1 MQAPRSDSAGP
12 LSDSP
17 GPLPDPTL
25 AGTVIVGMSGGVDSA
40 VAALLL
46 RDAGY
51 AVQGLFMS
59 NWEDDDDAYC
69 TTAADFQDAR
79 RVCETLGI
87 VLHRAS
93 FAEQYRERVFDL
105 FLREY
110 SAGRTPNPDVL
121 CNREIKFGVCLDYMH
136 RLGAS
141 WIATG
146 HYARLRQTPAGPQL
160 LKAADTAKDQ
170 SYFLHGVAAA
180 ALGRTLFPIGELRK
194 AEVRRLAH
202 AAGLPVYDKPD
213 STGICF
219 IGERPFREFL
229 SRYLRTEPGPIE
241 NDRGMILGE
250 HRGLALYTLGQRSG
264 LCIGGR
270 AGTAAAPWYVADK
283 DTRRNALIV
292 VQDQDH
298 PLLLSDAFDVEQM
311 HWLTS
316 EAGTA
321 APADAAADV
330 DADGGTLECAV
341 KTRYRQND
349 IDCTVRLHSGVSSG
363 SAALGGSAAPIWRVN
378 LSEPARAVTPGQY
391 AVFYRGARC
400 LGGGVIARRFNS
412 RTAHGARGITYNSLF
427 SVEGS

>member
-1 MQAPRSDSAGP
+1 MLPPPDS
-12 LSDSP
+12 LT
-17 GPLPDPTL
+17 PLPDPKL

-46 RDAGY
+46 QRDGY

-69 TTAADFQDAR
+69 TTADDFQDAR
-79 RVCETLGI
+79 RVCEKLGI
-87 VLHRAS
+87 VLHRVS
-93 FAEQYRERVFDL
+93 FAAQYRERVFQL

-110 SAGRTPNPDVL
+110 AAGRTPNPDVL

-146 HYARLRQTPAGPQL
+146 HYARLRRMPLGTQL

-170 SYFLHGVAAA
+170 SYFLHGVAAE
-180 ALGRTLFPIGELRK
+180 ALGKTLFPIGELRK
-194 AEVRRLAH
+194 AEVRKLAH

-219 IGERPFREFL
+219 IGERPFQEFL

-241 NDRGMILGE
+241 NDRGAVLGE

-264 LCIGGR
+264 LGLGGR

-283 DTRRNALIV
+283 DTERNALIV

-298 PLLLSDAFDVEQM
+298 PLLMSDAFDVEQM
-311 HWLTS
+311 HWLKS
-316 EAGTA
+316 G
-321 APADAAADV
+321 DV
-330 DADGGTLECAV
+330 TGHPVECMV
-341 KTRYRQND
+341 KTRYRQSD
-349 IDCTVRLHSGVSSG
+349 LGCTVRLV
-363 SAALGGSAAPIWRVN
+363 AAPDAAVGNVVADSNWRVT
-378 LSEPARAVTPGQY
+378 LSAPARAVTPGQY
-391 AVFYRGARC
+391 AVFYSGARC
-400 LGGGVIARRFNS
+400 LGGGVIAQRFNS
-412 RTAHGARGITYNSLF
+412 AAGGITYNSHF

>member
-1 MQAPRSDSAGP
+1 MQAARPDSLRS
-12 LSDSP
+12 
-17 GPLPDPTL
+17 LPDPKL

-46 RDAGY
+46 QRGGY

-69 TTAADFQDAR
+69 TTATDFQDAR

-87 VLHRAS
+87 ALHRVS
-93 FAEQYRERVFDL
+93 FAAQYRERVFQL

-110 SAGRTPNPDVL
+110 AAGRTPNPDVL

-146 HYARLRQTPAGPQL
+146 HYARLQHTSLETRL
-160 LKAADTAKDQ
+160 LKATDTAKDQ
-170 SYFLHGVAAA
+170 SYFLHGVAAS
-180 ALGRTLFPIGELRK
+180 ALAKTLFPIGELRK
-194 AEVRRLAH
+194 TEVRRLAH
-202 AAGLPVYDKPD
+202 EAGLPVYDKPD

-219 IGERPFREFL
+219 IGERPFQEFL
-229 SRYLRTEPGPIE
+229 SRYLHVQPGPIE
-241 NDRGMILGE
+241 TDTGLTLGE

-264 LCIGGR
+264 LRIGGR

-283 DTRRNALIV
+283 DPERNALIV

-311 HWLTS
+311 HWLNS
-316 EAGTA
+316 GDV
-321 APADAAADV
+321 ADPSI
-330 DADGGTLECAV
+330 ECAV
-341 KTRYRQND
+341 KTRYRQSD
-349 IDCTVRLHSGVSSG
+349 LDCTVHL
-363 SAALGGSAAPIWRVN
+363 AAHRGDAGQTGRVN
-378 LSEPARAVTPGQY
+378 LSAPARAVTPGQY
-391 AVFYRGARC
+391 AVFYRGERC
-400 LGGGVIARRFNS
+400 LGGGVIAQRFNS
-412 RTAHGARGITYNSLF
+412 RSGAAARGITYNSHF